1 MSYKHYMFSEEFLDY
16 EDAEICAQVFTDVIN
31 KLAKDYPVLVRK
43 AVTTDNELSLKYYKV
58 SCRFSV
64 GSLKDA
70 PAGIHS
76 SAQVEMFLG

>member
-1 MSYKHYMFSEEFLDY
+1 MSYKHYIFSEEFIDY

-31 KLAKDYPVLVRK
+31 RLAENYPVLVRK
-43 AVTTDNELSLKYYKV
+43 AVTTDNELHFKCYKV

-64 GSLKDA
+64 GSPKDA

-76 SAQVEMFLG
+76 SAQLELFLG